1 MHLIDTHT
9 HLYLEQFDSDRDDML
24 QRAFSAGIHQLF
36 LPNIDKDSLQ
46 PMLELCRNYPSNC
59 FPMIGLH
66 PTSVGED
73 VNEQLKVLEK
83 ALTHTKFY
91 AIGEIGI
98 DLYWDKTFIDA
109 QISAF
114 RTQLDWAKNMN
125 LPVVIHTRE
134 AFPLILDLVEEA
146 QDGSL
151 TGVFH
156 CFTGSESDAE
166 RIMDMNFMMGIGGVV
181 TYKKSH
187 LPEVLQHVPLD
198 FMVLETDSPY
208 LPPVPYR
215 GKRNESSYMT
225 ETALKLAEIKGVSM
239 EEIAQVTTRNAQK
252 LFKISSL

>member
-1 MHLIDTHT
+1 
-9 HLYLEQFDSDRDDML
+9 ML

-114 RTQLDWAKNMN
+114 RTQLDWAKHLN

-134 AFPLILDLVEEA
+134 AFPLILDLVKEA

-208 LPPVPYR
+208 LPPVPHR

-239 EEIAQVTTRNAQK
+239 EEIAMMTTRNAQK

>member
-1 MHLIDTHT
+1 
-9 HLYLEQFDSDRDDML
+9 
-24 QRAFSAGIHQLF
+24 
-36 LPNIDKDSLQ
+36 
-46 PMLELCRNYPSNC
+46 
-59 FPMIGLH
+59 MIGLH

-83 ALTHTKFY
+83 ALTNTKFY

-114 RTQLDWAKNMN
+114 RTQLDWAKHLN

-134 AFPLILDLVEEA
+134 AFPLILDLVKEA

-181 TYKKSH
+181 TYKKSY

-208 LPPVPYR
+208 LPPVPHR

-239 EEIAQVTTRNAQK
+239 EEIAMMTTRNAQK

>member
-9 HLYLEQFDSDRDDML
+9 HLYLEHFDSDRDDML

-36 LPNIDKDSLQ
+36 LPNIDMDSLQ
-46 PMLELCRNYPSNC
+46 PMLELCRNFPSNC

-66 PTSVGED
+66 PTSVGEN
-73 VNEQLKVLEK
+73 VNEQLRFLEE
-83 ALTHTKFY
+83 AMAHSKFY

-109 QISAF
+109 QITAF
-114 RTQLDWAKNMN
+114 RTQLDWAKKLN
-125 LPVVIHTRE
+125 LPVVIHTRD

-146 QDGSL
+146 QDGNL

-156 CFTGSESDAE
+156 CFTGDETDAK
-166 RIMDMNFMMGIGGVV
+166 RIMDMNFMIGIGGVI

-215 GKRNESSYMT
+215 GKRNESSYMI

-239 EEIAQVTTRNAQK
+239 EEIAMMTTRNAQK
-252 LFKISSL
+252 LFKISTL

>member
-1 MHLIDTHT
+1 
-9 HLYLEQFDSDRDDML
+9 
-24 QRAFSAGIHQLF
+24 
-36 LPNIDKDSLQ
+36 
-46 PMLELCRNYPSNC
+46 
-59 FPMIGLH
+59 MIGLH

-83 ALTHTKFY
+83 ALTNTKFY

-114 RTQLDWAKNMN
+114 RTQLDWAKHLN

-134 AFPLILDLVEEA
+134 AFPLILDLVEEV

-208 LPPVPYR
+208 LPPVPHR

-239 EEIAQVTTRNAQK
+239 EEIAMMTTRNAQK

>member
-114 RTQLDWAKNMN
+114 RTQLDWAKHLN

-134 AFPLILDLVEEA
+134 AFPLILDLVKEA

-208 LPPVPYR
+208 LPPVPHR

-239 EEIAQVTTRNAQK
+239 EEIAMMTTRNAQK